1 MTDHKQSA
9 EQKECWVDTQFV
21 FDAIQSE
28 NQEISWTLLILIN
41 KYVVPIKLDTSSD
54 VNILDY
60 NDFQAWNSN

>member
-1 MTDHKQSA
+1 MTGHKQSA

-21 FDAIQSE
+21 FDVIQSE
-28 NQEISWTLLILIN
+28 NQEKSWTLLILIN
-41 KYVVPIKLDTSSD
+41 KYVVPIKLDTNSD